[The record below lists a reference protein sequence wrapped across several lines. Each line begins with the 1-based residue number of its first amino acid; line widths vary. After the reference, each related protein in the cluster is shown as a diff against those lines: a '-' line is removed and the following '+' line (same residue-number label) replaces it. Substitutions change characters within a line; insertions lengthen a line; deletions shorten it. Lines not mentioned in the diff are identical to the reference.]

1 MQEQER
7 LEAIDQLSKLAMEGQ
22 LVDPIDWEGLN
33 INPNDA
39 YKLMAA
45 NVLDQME
52 TVEDD
57 QRAVVAMATMTK
69 LLVENFIFKIR
80 LQGKT

>member
-1 MQEQER
+1 MEEKER
-7 LEAIDQLSKLAMEGQ
+7 LEAIDQLAKLAMEGQ

-33 INPNDA
+33 IVPTDA
-39 YKLMAA
+39 FKLMAA

-52 TVEDD
+52 TVEED

-69 LLVENFIFKIR
+69 LLVENFIFKIK
-80 LQGKT
+80 LQSKK